1 MTFQELYQ
9 LKDLKKEIEEQKRRV
24 SKIDNDELRSIL
36 NMNMTE
42 YWRKYI
48 DLEMYINNIPDSFTR
63 RIFRLRFIDGY
74 TWNRIAFLVG
84 GNQTGD
90 SIRKICKR
98 FLERFLDNE

>member
-1 MTFQELYQ
+1 MTFPELYQ
-9 LKDLKKEIEEQKRRV
+9 LRDLKKEIEEQQRRIT
-24 SKIDNDELRSIL
+24 KIDNEELKALL
-36 NMNMTE
+36 NASLTA
-42 YWRKYI
+42 YWRTYI

-74 TWNRIAFLVG
+74 TWNKIAILVG

-98 FLERFLDNE
+98 FLGNE